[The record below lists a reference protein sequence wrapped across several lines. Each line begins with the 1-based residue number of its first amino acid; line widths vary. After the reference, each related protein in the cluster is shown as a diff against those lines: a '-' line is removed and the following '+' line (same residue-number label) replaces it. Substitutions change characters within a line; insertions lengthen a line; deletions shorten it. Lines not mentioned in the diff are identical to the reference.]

1 MKLSNII
8 TNKTVAVL
16 AILVGILE
24 VGPGIA
30 LKGLAI
36 TSAVQA
42 ILWFLGGIFTWQSK
56 VWASLLLG
64 TLASYSLI
72 NDVLLHIP
80 RFGEIFDV
88 SPSDAEVFGIY
99 APTVTIFC
107 IFLETIIML
116 CFIYH
121 ALFSLRQGRRS

>member
-1 MKLSNII
+1 MRLSKII

-16 AILVGILE
+16 AILVGLLE
-24 VGPGIA
+24 LGPGVT

-36 TSAVQA
+36 KSAVEA
-42 ILWFLGGIFTWQSK
+42 ILWFLGGVFTWQKK

-64 TLASYSLI
+64 ALASYFLI
-72 NDVLLHIP
+72 KDVLLQIP
-80 RFGEIFDV
+80 RFGDIFVV

-99 APTVTIFC
+99 APAITIFC

-121 ALFSLRQGRRS
+121 AVFSMRQGWRP

>member
-16 AILVGILE
+16 AILIGLLE
-24 VGPGIA
+24 LGPGMV
-30 LKGLAI
+30 LKGLTI
-36 TSAVQA
+36 KSAVEA
-42 ILWFLGGIFTWQSK
+42 ILWFLGGVFTWQKK
-56 VWASLLLG
+56 VWGSLLLG
-64 TLASYSLI
+64 ILASYSLI
-72 NDVLLHIP
+72 KDVLLQIP
-80 RFGEIFDV
+80 RFGDIFAV

-99 APTVTIFC
+99 APAITIFC

-121 ALFSLRQGRRS
+121 GLSSLRQGERS

>member
-8 TNKTVAVL
+8 TNKSVALL
-16 AILVGILE
+16 AILIGLIEL
-24 VGPGIA
+24 GPGITF
-30 LKGLAI
+30 KGLTI

-42 ILWFLGGIFTWQSK
+42 ILWFLGGVFTWQRK
-56 VWASLLLG
+56 VWATLLLG

-72 NDVLLHIP
+72 DDVLLQIP
-80 RFGEIFDV
+80 RFREIFAV

-121 ALFSLRQGRRS
+121 GLYSLRQSRRS